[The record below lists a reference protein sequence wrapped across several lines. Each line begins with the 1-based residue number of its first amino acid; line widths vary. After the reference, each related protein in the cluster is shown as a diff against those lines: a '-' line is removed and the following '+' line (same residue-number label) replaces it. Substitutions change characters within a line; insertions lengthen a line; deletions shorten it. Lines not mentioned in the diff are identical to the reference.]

1 MRTLSQACARYNCT
15 RTRVGYGMRDG
26 EQFHSR
32 CIRIP
37 SVAGCLCAVEGD
49 AGARGQGRR
58 RRPMVRDAGSQGL
71 MAPRTRCSLSRMRH
85 AVKEDAKDE
94 RR

>member
-1 MRTLSQACARYNCT
+1 
-15 RTRVGYGMRDG
+15 
-26 EQFHSR
+26 
-32 CIRIP
+32 
-37 SVAGCLCAVEGD
+37 
-49 AGARGQGRR
+49 
-58 RRPMVRDAGSQGL
+58 MVRDAGSQGL